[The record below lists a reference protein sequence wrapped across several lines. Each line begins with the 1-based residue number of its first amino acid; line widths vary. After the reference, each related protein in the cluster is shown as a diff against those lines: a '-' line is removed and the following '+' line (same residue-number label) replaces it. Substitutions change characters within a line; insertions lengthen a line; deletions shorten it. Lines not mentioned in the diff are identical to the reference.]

1 MRVRAGTLAGLTVA
15 ALLAAAP
22 ARAQAAHGRVVEAG
36 TGQPVAGA
44 VVELL
49 DAGGA
54 RVAATLTDA
63 RGTYA
68 LRAASP
74 GTYTVRAERV
84 GFAAAVS
91 PALPLSAEEDAE
103 QALRMEAR
111 QVALEPLLVTAA
123 QRECTIRPQAEA
135 AVVWEELRKAL
146 DAAAVSDQTRRN
158 TFRKRLF
165 RQDRTLTSRRTYN
178 RQEWTPEP
186 SDEAFHATPVDRLA
200 RHGYVEGVE
209 SDSAIFY
216 APDAGTLLSE
226 AFLDDHCFR
235 LRERRGSVGLEFA
248 PTAARTLPDVRG
260 VLWMDRRTAQL
271 RRLEYTYVN
280 LPFSNPQDALGG
292 ELVFEQLPDGGWIV
306 RRWVVRMPRLRV
318 SERGTTFV
326 AGLVEQ
332 GGAVIEVR
340 PGS

>member
-1 MRVRAGTLAGLTVA
+1 VRAGTLAGLTVA

-91 PALPLSAEEDAE
+91 PALPLSAGEDAE

-186 SDEAFHATPVDRLA
+186 SDEAFHATPVNRLA

-292 ELVFEQLPDGGWIV
+292 ELAFEQLPDGGWIV